1 MAEDLGQDKLI
12 STDWAKLYEQSKQ
25 EQEELALVNRLTR
38 IITSS
43 FDIKEVYEAF
53 VEELRKKMPGDWA
66 AIVLIKGNELHFYAL
81 SSKVRS
87 VWKTG
92 DVIPLEGT
100 ATAYIAGTKEPLVE
114 ADLSRERKF
123 WTGEYHLKQG
133 ISSIVYVPLLTKGE
147 VFGAFI
153 VGSVRPNAYGQRESA
168 LLNHITGQIA
178 TPLQNALLFEENKR
192 RQELLQAISQLTR
205 TVSSNVTF
213 DDIYQTFAQELK
225 KLVDYDRLSIGIVEG
240 DKLRFLAV
248 SGEVETELRAGTT
261 YPLADSDTGW
271 VVKHKKTLIL
281 PNLTQSRVAPIDE
294 VKLKHGIKSSIHVP
308 LFSKGEVF
316 GSINLSSFRPNAYG
330 EWEQDILEQVAVQV
344 AGAIMNAQLYKKV
357 ESYARIDELTGLY
370 NRRYFNECLD
380 NELKRYSR
388 YGGVFSVAILDLDF
402 FKDYNDR
409 YGHVAGDKILR
420 ANAELIRSLVRS
432 SDLVFRYGGDEF
444 VVLFL
449 ETNAED
455 AYQVCERVRKGTEVE
470 MAKRG
475 VSLTLSIGVALWL
488 IDGITGEELV
498 KSADAALYRAKRAG
512 GNRTCQSGTESTVS
526 VQPSAVRVET
536 ERAALDVIHALAK
549 VVEVRDIYTYGHSRE
564 VNKYAV
570 ALARAIGFSE
580 ERLSYLSTCALLH
593 DIGKIGIPD
602 KVLRKQGKLNN
613 EEWQLMKEH
622 PKLGATIVSHVSSL
636 LPCRLGILH
645 HHDWWDGTG
654 YPAGLQDEAI
664 PIEARILAIADAFTA
679 MISARSYRPA
689 FSYAEAIKELKRKA
703 GTQFDPDLVEVFAT
717 VAAGSVKEGEQKAP
731 D

>member
-25 EQEELALVNRLTR
+25 EQEELALVNQLTR

-53 VEELRKKMPGDWA
+53 AEELRKKMTGDWA
-66 AIVLIKGNELHFYAL
+66 SIVLIKGNELHFYAL

-87 VWKTG
+87 VWKIG
-92 DVIPLEGT
+92 DVILLEGT

-114 ADLSRERKF
+114 PDLSRERKF

-153 VGSVRPNAYGQRESA
+153 VGSVRPNAYGQRELA
-168 LLNHITGQIA
+168 LLSYVAGQIA
-178 TPLQNALLFEENKR
+178 MPIQNNLLFEENKR
-192 RQELLQAISQLTR
+192 RQDILQTISQLTR
-205 TVSSNVTF
+205 TISSDVTF
-213 DDIYQTFAQELK
+213 DTIYQTFAQELK

-240 DKLRFLAV
+240 DKLRFPAV
-248 SGEVETELRAGTT
+248 SEEVETELRAGTT

-281 PNLTQSRVAPIDE
+281 PDLTRSRVAAIDE

-308 LFSKGEVF
+308 LFSEGEVF

-330 EWEQDILEQVAVQV
+330 EWEQDILEQLAAQV

-357 ESYARIDELTGLY
+357 EGYARIDELTGLY
-370 NRRYFNECLD
+370 NRRYFNECLE
-380 NELKRYSR
+380 NELKRCSR
-388 YGGVFSVAILDLDF
+388 YGGAFSVAILDLDF

-409 YGHVAGDKILR
+409 YGHVVGDKILR
-420 ANAELIRSLVRS
+420 ANAELVRSLVRGT
-432 SDLVFRYGGDEF
+432 DLVFRYGGDEF
-444 VVLFL
+444 AVLFP

-455 AYQVCERVRKGTEVE
+455 AYQVCERVCKGVEVE
-470 MAKRG
+470 KTG
-475 VSLTLSIGVALWL
+475 GEISLTLSIGVASWP
-488 IDGITGEELV
+488 IDGITTEELV
-498 KSADAALYRAKRAG
+498 RAADAVLYQAKRTG
-512 GNRTCQSGTESTVS
+512 GNRTCQSGTESMAS
-526 VQPSAVRVET
+526 AQPSAVQVET
-536 ERAALDVIHALAK
+536 ERATLDIIYALAK
-549 VVEVRDIYTYGHSRE
+549 AVEVRDIYTYGHSRE
-564 VNKYAV
+564 VNKYTV
-570 ALARAIGFSE
+570 ALAKAIGFSE

-602 KVLRKQGKLNN
+602 KVLRKQGKLNS

-622 PKLGATIVSHVSSL
+622 PKLSAAIVSHILSL
-636 LPCRLGILH
+636 LPCRPGILH
-645 HHDWWDGTG
+645 HHERWDGTG
-654 YPAGLQDEAI
+654 YPAGLQGEEI
-664 PIEARILAIADAFTA
+664 PIEARILTVADAFTA

-689 FSYAEAIKELKRKA
+689 FSYTEAIEELKRKA
-703 GTQFDPDLVEVFAT
+703 GTQFGPDLVEVFVT
-717 VAAGSVKEGEQKAP
+717 VAQELLAK
-731 D
+731 